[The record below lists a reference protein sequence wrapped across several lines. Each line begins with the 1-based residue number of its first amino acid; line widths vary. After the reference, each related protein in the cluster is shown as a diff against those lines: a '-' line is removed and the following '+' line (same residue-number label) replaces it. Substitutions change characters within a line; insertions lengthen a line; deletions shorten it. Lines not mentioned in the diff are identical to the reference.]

1 MQQYPA
7 ITGFPTQRILKV
19 IDYKGV
25 CKTPLQNVMLIIAGG
40 EALSKFLT
48 LTKRSEAHYCW
59 G

>member
-19 IDYKGV
+19 IDYKSV

-40 EALSKFLT
+40 EALSKFFDFD
-48 LTKRSEAHYCW
+48 KA
-59 G
+59 